1 MSDKKKTERAGTP
14 NSHDERSNKL
24 DFLETVT
31 LIRRKIEKGID
42 FGATS
47 GNKIYKFVLDST
59 SAVLRRLG
67 GDDLTLEENQ
77 SKSSPE
83 ASANEAAKGSDPY
96 DTADTLDT
104 VGPRWRG

>member
-1 MSDKKKTERAGTP
+1 MSDKNKIDRTGTP
-14 NSHDERSNKL
+14 NSHGEPSDKL
-24 DFLETVT
+24 DFLETIT
-31 LIRRKIEKGID
+31 LIKRKIEEGID

-47 GNKIYKFVLDST
+47 GNKIYNFLLDST

-83 ASANEAAKGSDPY
+83 ASANGAAKGSDPY